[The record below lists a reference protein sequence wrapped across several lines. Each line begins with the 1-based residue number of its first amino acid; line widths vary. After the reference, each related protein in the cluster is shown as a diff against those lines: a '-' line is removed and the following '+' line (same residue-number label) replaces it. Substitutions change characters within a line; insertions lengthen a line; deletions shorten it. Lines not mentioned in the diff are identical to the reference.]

1 MDADFFCLHSDL
13 CKTLANDKR
22 QMILAAL
29 RDRELTVG
37 ELSKRTGIT
46 QANLSQHLATM
57 RSRDV
62 VCARRDGRNVHYS
75 IANPKLIQAFDL
87 ITEVMQESMERRSR
101 AADAPAVEGPKKRT
115 AGARRPAKAS
125 SETRRNQ

>member
-1 MDADFFCLHSDL
+1 MDADFFCMHSDL

-29 RDRELTVG
+29 RDG
-37 ELSKRTGIT
+37 ELSVSELADRTGIA

-57 RSRDV
+57 RSHDV
-62 VCARRDGRNVHYS
+62 VHARREGRSVLYS

-87 ITEVMQESMERRSR
+87 ITEVMQESMEQR
-101 AADAPAVEGPKKRT
+101 ARTADAP
-115 AGARRPAKAS
+115 GA
-125 SETRRNQ
+125 

>member
-13 CKTLANDKR
+13 CKTLANEKR

-29 RDRELTVG
+29 RDG
-37 ELSKRTGIT
+37 ELSVSEISERTGIA

-57 RSRDV
+57 RAHDV
-62 VCARRDGRNVHYS
+62 VRARRAGRSVLYS

-101 AADAPAVEGPKKRT
+101 TADTP
-115 AGARRPAKAS
+115 GA
-125 SETRRNQ
+125 